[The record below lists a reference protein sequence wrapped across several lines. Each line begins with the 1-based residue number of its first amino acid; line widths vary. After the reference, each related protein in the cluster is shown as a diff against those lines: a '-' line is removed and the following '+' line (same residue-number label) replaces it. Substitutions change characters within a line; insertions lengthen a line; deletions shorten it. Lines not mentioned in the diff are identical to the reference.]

1 MSDHESRMRTTG
13 CDDVLVDEPP
23 DEYDPGVPRG
33 PRIEDIRVY
42 RPSFAGMIGLA
53 CVPFA
58 VWATLGVYGVAVA
71 VVLTVWW
78 LFLITLGMTW
88 FVRYPRRLP
97 VLAVLAFAASGLAI
111 WLG

>member
-1 MSDHESRMRTTG
+1 MTDRTRDRATMCDMSEVG
-13 CDDVLVDEPP
+13 PGG
-23 DEYDPGVPRG
+23 DPERPLPTA
-33 PRIEDIRVY
+33 PRIDDIRVY

-58 VWATLGVYGVAVA
+58 IWATLGVYGVAVA
-71 VVLTVWW
+71 LVLTVWW

-88 FVRYPRRLP
+88 FMRYPRRLP
-97 VLAVLAFAASGLAI
+97 VLAVLAFAAWGLAI